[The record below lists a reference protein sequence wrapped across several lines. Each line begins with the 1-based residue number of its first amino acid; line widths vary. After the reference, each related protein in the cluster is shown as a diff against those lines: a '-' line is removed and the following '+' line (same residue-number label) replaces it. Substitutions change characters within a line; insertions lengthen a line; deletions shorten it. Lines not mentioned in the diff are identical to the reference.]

1 MLFFEDILNF
11 VFYVIANYINF
22 IADNAFIILMA
33 LSVICLTYM
42 VMFRT
47 KYFDIDEIN
56 RNNPPK

>member
-56 RNNPPK
+56 RNNQPK